1 MLKIQRSE
9 DVIVLEVSGQIGHG
23 DLAEFQDMV
32 SRERDDGLVLDLRE
46 LKLIDSDGIN
56 FLINCEARG
65 IRVANCAPYIRE
77 WMSREEAAKNTRR

>member
-9 DVIVLEVSGQIGHG
+9 NVIVLKLSGQIGYE
-23 DLAEFQDMV
+23 DLTEFQDIV

-46 LKLIDSDGIN
+46 LKLIDSDGIS
-56 FLINCEARG
+56 FLISCEARG